1 MPRLPASSTYARV
14 VGEIAIAWN
23 LLERR
28 LDSIA
33 FMYLELDSPTAGF
46 ILGEMG
52 NATKADFA
60 TFLIERFEENTVIK
74 EHALHAVKLI
84 NRARENRNIVEHAHP
99 HEYRGSYEGTVYKID
114 RRTDYKVFDAP
125 MPMLKEL
132 SKAMRE
138 AETYIRWIQHA
149 ITFQREQ
156 TDEADVKLAEASVQV
171 LASRGKP
178 PLPNKIAPLP
188 ILEDPGEPPPRRRS
202 SRGKQ

>member
-33 FMYLELDSPTAGF
+33 FMYLELDGPTAGF

-60 TFLIERFEENTVIK
+60 NFLIERFEENAVIK
-74 EHALHAVKLI
+74 EHALHAVALI
-84 NRARENRNIVEHAHP
+84 NRARENRNIMEHAHP
-99 HEYRGSYEGTVYKID
+99 HEYQGSYEGTVYKID
-114 RRTDYKVFDAP
+114 KRTDYKVFDAP
-125 MPMLKEL
+125 MSTLKAL
-132 SKAMRE
+132 VKTMRE

-149 ITFQREQ
+149 ITFQRER
-156 TDEADVKLAEASVQV
+156 DDDDDAKFAEASVQV

-178 PLPNKIAPLP
+178 TLPDKIAPLP
-188 ILEDPGEPPPRRRS
+188 ILEDPGEPPPRPRS
-202 SRGKQ
+202 SRG